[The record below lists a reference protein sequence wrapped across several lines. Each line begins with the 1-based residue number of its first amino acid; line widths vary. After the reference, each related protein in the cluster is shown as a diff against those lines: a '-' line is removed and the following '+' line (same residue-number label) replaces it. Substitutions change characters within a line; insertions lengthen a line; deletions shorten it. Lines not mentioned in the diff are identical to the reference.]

1 MDRDPFAK
9 LCVPDVVK
17 NINIKIF
24 NLLSRINETR
34 QIIWNE
40 SCKCICR
47 LTSAVCNIRQTWNK
61 DKCRCECK
69 ENLINKLVCDKGS
82 IWNPSTC
89 SCECDKLCD
98 IGQYLNNNYLL
109 IIIKLSLVR
118 ITYKMVFKQLDIKN
132 RSCYLCNDLI

>member
-47 LTSAVCNIRQTWNK
+47 LTSAACNIRQTWNK